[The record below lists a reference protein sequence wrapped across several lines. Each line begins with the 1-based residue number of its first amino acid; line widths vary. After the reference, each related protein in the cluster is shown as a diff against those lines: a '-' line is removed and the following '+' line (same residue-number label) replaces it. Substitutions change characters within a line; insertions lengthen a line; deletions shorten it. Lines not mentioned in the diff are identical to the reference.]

1 MSDPTPINEQPVLA
15 TTVPLDQ
22 AVEHLTTPQRAA
34 LTAIIEGRTVTAA
47 AKEAGVHR
55 ATIHRW
61 LKSNP
66 VFRAAYNAWE
76 HESKTNTMSRLLAIV
91 KKALDAVTWSID
103 EGDGRLAY
111 TLLKDLGLLT
121 RIQDSLTDPKLLN
134 RQMQLDHSKLLR
146 SLDLLML
153 DNDHLHHETP
163 PHPPH
168 RAPAD

>member
-1 MSDPTPINEQPVLA
+1 MPTNNQPLLA
-15 TTVPLDQ
+15 TTAPLDQ
-22 AVEHLTTPQRAA
+22 AVEHLTIPQRNA
-34 LTAIIEGRTVTAA
+34 LTAIIEGRPVTAA

-55 ATIHRW
+55 CTVHRW

-76 HESKTNTMSRLLAIV
+76 YESKTNTMSRLLAIV

-121 RIQDSLTDPKLLN
+121 RIQDSLTDPKLLS
-134 RQMQLDHSKLLR
+134 RKMQLDHFQLLK

-153 DNDHLHHETP
+153 DNDPTDP
-163 PHPPH
+163 APSPH
-168 RAPAD
+168 RSPAD